1 MYESNIYIKNYAT
14 IKKYAGDIGVQL
26 DKFDNAHGLKHNA
39 LLRAQ
44 YKHWRSV
51 QTGVPELLSVEDKRL
66 LGMIMPAEVITAAL
80 SLVGTLVGTLGGIAL
95 SSNLTNYRIEQ
106 LEKKVEKHNNLIT
119 RTYKL
124 EQEFAVMDEKVKVAN
139 HRIDDL
145 EDLEHE
151 S

>member
-1 MYESNIYIKNYAT
+1 
-14 IKKYAGDIGVQL
+14 
-26 DKFDNAHGLKHNA
+26 
-39 LLRAQ
+39 
-44 YKHWRSV
+44 
-51 QTGVPELLSVEDKRL
+51 
-66 LGMIMPAEVITAAL
+66 MPAEAITAAL

>member
-1 MYESNIYIKNYAT
+1 
-14 IKKYAGDIGVQL
+14 
-26 DKFDNAHGLKHNA
+26 
-39 LLRAQ
+39 
-44 YKHWRSV
+44 
-51 QTGVPELLSVEDKRL
+51 
-66 LGMIMPAEVITAAL
+66 MPAEVITAAL

-124 EQEFAVMDEKVKVAN
+124 DQEFAVMDEKVKVAN